1 MTLDKKMIR
10 AFALGLLALLL
21 AGLAAECERE
31 EGMWQGGSDSSPSWR
46 RS

>member
-1 MTLDKKMIR
+1 MTLSRKAIR

-21 AGLAAECERE
+21 AGLAAECEHE
-31 EGMWQGGSDSSPSWR
+31 EGMWQGGSDSTPGWR